1 LIHYLGDGLGIKDR
15 WKLWRK
21 RKLIFPPD
29 EIHQAGEN
37 AELRLEK
44 LCRAAGKSNSWAV
57 YPSVRIPDPDGGR
70 REIDLILVSGTTV
83 LIVEQKHWS
92 GRFEVFEDGE
102 FLQHRNKGGTHS
114 HATVAHRIA
123 RKARLLEAIHRERFP
138 ENEMSFHVLVAMT
151 HPRLEW
157 PETFPELPAEMI
169 NERQLLDRIQST
181 GGSSEDSDFEET
193 MAGFGT
199 WDEIHMHGG
208 LKLKGDLLN
217 LGLGTGVEEWDGTRQ
232 GDLRVSV
239 EHPRGI
245 LTLFRPSMSKVRL
258 SDDSGR
264 NIELKCKDGPNAK
277 MHVVGKATAEEVDW
291 MMIDSIHASRRPMEW
306 G

>member
-1 LIHYLGDGLGIKDR
+1 MGLKQR
-15 WKLWRK
+15 WQLWRK
-21 RKLIFPPD
+21 RRVIFPPD
-29 EIHQAGEN
+29 EIHQAGDN

-44 LCRAAGKSNSWAV
+44 LCRAAGKGNNWSV
-57 YPSVRIPDPDGGR
+57 FTSVRIPDPDGGR

-83 LIVEQKHWS
+83 LVVEQKHWS

-102 FLQHRNKGGTHS
+102 FLQHRNKGGEHS

-123 RKARLLEAIHRERFP
+123 RKARLLEEIHRKRFP

-157 PETFPELPAEMI
+157 PDSIPEIPAEMT
-169 NERQLLDRIQST
+169 NEGQLLDRIRST
-181 GGSSEDSDFEET
+181 GGEKIDLEFFET
-193 MAGFGT
+193 MDGFGT

-217 LGLGTGVEEWDGTRQ
+217 IGLGSGVDEWDAHREGQLTV
-232 GDLRVSV
+232 VSN
-239 EHPRGI
+239 HPRGLMSI
-245 LTLFRPSMSKVRL
+245 FKSAPSR
-258 SDDSGR
+258 
-264 NIELKCKDGPNAK
+264 IELHDNGGRHIEIKCKEGPKLK
-277 MHVVGKATAEEVDW
+277 MHVVGKTASEDVDW
-291 MMIDSIHASRRPMEW
+291 MQIDGVHASKKPAEW

>member
-1 LIHYLGDGLGIKDR
+1 
-15 WKLWRK
+15 
-21 RKLIFPPD
+21 
-29 EIHQAGEN
+29 
-37 AELRLEK
+37 
-44 LCRAAGKSNSWAV
+44 
-57 YPSVRIPDPDGGR
+57 
-70 REIDLILVSGTTV
+70 
-83 LIVEQKHWS
+83 
-92 GRFEVFEDGE
+92 
-102 FLQHRNKGGTHS
+102 
-114 HATVAHRIA
+114 
-123 RKARLLEAIHRERFP
+123 
-138 ENEMSFHVLVAMT
+138 MT